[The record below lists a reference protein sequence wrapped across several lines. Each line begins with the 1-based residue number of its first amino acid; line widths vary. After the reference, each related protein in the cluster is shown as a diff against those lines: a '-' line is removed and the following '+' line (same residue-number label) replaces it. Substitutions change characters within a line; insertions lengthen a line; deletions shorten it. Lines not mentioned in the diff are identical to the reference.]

1 MSIVINFIAHQHFA
15 RHISTCSQVSDLS
28 MILCGL
34 VIVST
39 IFVRGV
45 ELREENTEGT
55 EQNTNEEM
63 AT

>member
-1 MSIVINFIAHQHFA
+1 MSIVNNFITHQHFA
-15 RHISTCSQVSDLS
+15 GHISTCSQVSHLS

-34 VIVST
+34 VIVSNV
-39 IFVRGV
+39 FVRGI
-45 ELREENTEGT
+45 ELREEDTKAT